1 MNGVGEKNILF
12 HKHLSGQ
19 STPQEEVQLKDL
31 LASENDKINFE
42 QVNQIWDLAADI
54 KFDIQAQTNKE
65 WRSFLSHIKVPQQA
79 KIRTLNRAWFRA
91 VAAVVAIGLIGSAVW
106 FTGSLNSSPTIV
118 ATYQTPAGETN
129 NFNLSDGSSIA
140 LNNQSKLE
148 VIEGFNQT
156 ERKLFL
162 MGEAHFQVASD
173 TTRPFQIQTGN
184 VSTTV
189 VGTAFNLSAYPE
201 DEQVTIDVTEG
212 IVRFANNDGQHV
224 ELKQG
229 MSAKFDKSTG
239 KISKVDF
246 DKDAT
251 LWQKGVMNFNNTPFP
266 EVLHTLERY
275 YGIQIEDKKGLENEP
290 YTASFN
296 KRTQEE
302 VFLILQETFDFKIL
316 TEDSKVVLY

>member
-1 MNGVGEKNILF
+1 MNGAGEKNILF

-19 STPQEEVQLKDL
+19 STPQEEAQFKDL
-31 LASENDKINFE
+31 LASENDKTDFE
-42 QVNQIWDLAADI
+42 QVNQIWDLASDI
-54 KFDIQAQTNKE
+54 KFDVQAQTDKE
-65 WRSFLSHIKVPQQA
+65 WSSFLSNIEVPQQA
-79 KIRTLNRAWFRA
+79 KVRTLNTAWFRA

-106 FTGSLNSSPTIV
+106 FTGALSSSPTIA
-118 ATYQTPAGETN
+118 ATYQTPAGETD
-129 NFNLSDGSSIA
+129 NFDLTDGSSIA
-140 LNNQSKLE
+140 LNNQSTLQ
-148 VIEGFNQT
+148 VIEGFNDT
-156 ERKLFL
+156 ERKLIL
-162 MGEAHFQVASD
+162 EGEAHFQVASD
-173 TTRPFQIQTGN
+173 KSRPFQIQTGD

-212 IVRFANNDGQHV
+212 IVRFATNDGQSV
-224 ELKQG
+224 ELRQG

-246 DKDAT
+246 DKDAI
-251 LWQKGVMNFNNTPFP
+251 LWQNGILSFNNTPFP

-296 KRTQEE
+296 NKTQEE
-302 VFLILQETFDFKIL
+302 VFLILQETFDFKVL
-316 TEDSKVVLY
+316 TEESKVVLY